1 MHAALDDDHQSFKTY
16 LLSERESV
24 LNNIRHASCGLA
36 VECDVSRNGS
46 GSRSGSDLALG
57 GEERNLNRLSLVLAA
72 SRIPDSLTYWER
84 SWSSADHLGV
94 TVHVSCVAS
103 ANDVVP
109 HGTDNDILFGL
120 TNAYIAANCP
130 NDNTFRVT
138 AYQLLVYAALPIGGH
153 NYAAI
158 RSSLTRLRNST
169 FTIQDSWY
177 DRTEQSYQSLSTS
190 LVQNWKIVERRKS
203 PASFDDLSVTAE
215 ALFQVTLDPDL
226 ARSIR
231 LGYIRPVDLNV
242 LRSLSQPLT
251 RTLYRRLED
260 EKNPVDRPAQ
270 MMYRTALMPW
280 AERLGINGRPDT
292 VRRALQAPHQQLIDA
307 GFLVEVHYLGRG
319 KQQDLQ
325 YVFAEDTQPPARPE
339 AVAALT
345 SRRVSQG
352 AALKYAAE
360 YGLEAVQKAVRR
372 YDELVAA
379 GYQAKSMAGLLVD
392 ILRNPLK
399 YHTIDQ
405 DIQPGPQPRP
415 RMPRLVEP
423 AEETAPPRTLVA
435 ANFILKKIQ
444 VPESAK
450 AEAAELFLQGQVSA
464 AELAA
469 LGRSDD
475 PEGVI
480 YAWRTRPT
488 QE

>member
-1 MHAALDDDHQSFKTY
+1 MSRKAA
-16 LLSERESV
+16 
-24 LNNIRHASCGLA
+24 
-36 VECDVSRNGS
+36 GS
-46 GSRSGSDLALG
+46 QPGSDLALG

-109 HGTDNDILFGL
+109 HGIDNDILFGL
-120 TNAYIAANCP
+120 TNAYIGANCP
-130 NDNTFRVT
+130 ADNTFRVT

-177 DRTEQSYQSLSTS
+177 DRSEQTYQSLSTS
-190 LVQNWKIVERRKS
+190 LVQNWKVVERRKS
-203 PASFDDLSVTAE
+203 PASFDDMSVNAE
-215 ALFQVTLDPDL
+215 ALIQVTLDPDL

-242 LRSLSQPLT
+242 LRGLSQPLT

-260 EKNPVDRPAQ
+260 EKNPIDRPQQ
-270 MMYRTALMPW
+270 MMYRTALVPW

-307 GFLVEVHYLGRG
+307 GFLSEVHYVGRG
-319 KQQDLQ
+319 RQQDIQ
-325 YVFAEDTQPPARPE
+325 YVFAQDMQPPARPE

-352 AALKYAAE
+352 AALKYAAD

-372 YDELVAA
+372 YDELVAG
-379 GYQAKSMAGLLVD
+379 GYQAKSMTGLLVD
-392 ILRNPLK
+392 ILRHPMK
-399 YHTIDQ
+399 YQTVEQ
-405 DIQPGPQPRP
+405 DTPVVTASPRT
-415 RMPRLVEP
+415 MPRLVQP
-423 AEETAPPRTLVA
+423 PDDSSPPRTLQA
-435 ANFILKKIQ
+435 AKFILKKVV
-444 VPESAK
+444 VPEAAK
-450 AEAAELFLQGQVSA
+450 AEAAELFLQGLVSA
-464 AELAA
+464 AELATLA
-469 LGRSDD
+469 VTED
-475 PEGVI
+475 PEGTI
-480 YAWRTRPT
+480 FSWRTRVTLPSD
-488 QE
+488 